1 MEQWKRNVYICTLAA
16 FITSVGM
23 SQLAPMLPLYIQSL
37 GVTDQGEV
45 ARWAGIIFAMN
56 FVTLAVFSP
65 IWGRLSDRYGR
76 KIMCLR
82 AVIWLAVINFG
93 MGMAQ
98 HVYHLVILRLLQGAL
113 SGFLATAIPLV
124 SSESPTHRAGWA
136 LGVFYTGQISGTLIG
151 PLLGGWLAETVGYRN
166 TYFVVAGF
174 CLLSSLA
181 IMGIHETRRAADNT
195 MVKVSNRD
203 AFRSVSRPSMLYGIF
218 VTTFSLQFS
227 LMAFRSVSRPSM
239 LYGIFVTTFSLQF
252 SLMCIEPILT
262 VYIKGMAPESEHVA
276 LISGAVFS
284 SAGFASALFSSRL
297 GALSDRIGTQKVLF
311 CSLLTAC
318 VVAVPQA
325 FVTAPWQLGMLRFIH
340 GIAVAGLMP
349 SVNHLIK
356 EAAPQEFLGRMYGIN
371 QSFQFIGMSSG
382 AIFGG
387 FIAEH
392 FGIPSLFFIAA
403 AMLLASAG
411 LCYKVIGARS

>member
-1 MEQWKRNVYICTLAA
+1 MERWKRNVYICTLAA
-16 FITSVGM
+16 FITSLGM
-23 SQLAPMLPLYIQSL
+23 SQLAPMLPLYIRSL
-37 GVTDQGEV
+37 GVEDPGEV

-56 FVTLAVFSP
+56 FVTLAIFSP

-82 AVIWLAVINFG
+82 AVVWLAVINFG

-98 HVYHLVILRLLQGAL
+98 NVYHLVVLRLMQGAL

-124 SSESPTHRAGWA
+124 SSESPVHRAGWA
-136 LGVFYTGQISGTLIG
+136 LGVFFTGQISGALIG
-151 PLLGGWLAETVGYRN
+151 PLLGGWLAETVGFRH
-166 TYFVVAGF
+166 TYFVVASL

-181 IMGIHETRRAADNT
+181 IMGIHETRKAAGT
-195 MVKVSNRD
+195 AAVKTSNRE
-203 AFRSVSRPSMLYGIF
+203 AFASLPRPSALFGVF
-218 VTTFSLQFS
+218 VTTF
-227 LMAFRSVSRPSM
+227 
-239 LYGIFVTTFSLQF
+239 TFQF
-252 SLMCIEPILT
+252 SLMCIQPILT
-262 VYIKGMAPESEHVA
+262 VYIAGLVPESEHIA

-284 SAGFASALFSSRL
+284 SAGFASALFGSRL
-297 GALSDRIGTQKVLF
+297 GSLSDRIGAQKVLF
-311 CSLLTAC
+311 CALLTAC

-325 FVTAPWQLGMLRFIH
+325 FVTAPWQLGVLRFIH

-356 EAAPQEFLGRMYGIN
+356 EFVPQEFLGRMYGIN
-371 QSFQFIGMSSG
+371 QSFQFVGMSSG

-387 FIAEH
+387 FIAER
-392 FGIPSLFFIAA
+392 FGIPVLFFLAA

-411 LCYKVIGARS
+411 LCYKVIGAKS

>member
-151 PLLGGWLAETVGYRN
+151 PLLGGWLAETVGFRH
-166 TYFVVAGF
+166 TYFVVAAF

-181 IMGIHETRRAADNT
+181 IMGIHETRKVSNTAA
-195 MVKVSNRD
+195 VKASNRD
-203 AFRSVSRPSMLYGIF
+203 AFASLPRPTALYGVF
-218 VTTFSLQFS
+218 VTTF
-227 LMAFRSVSRPSM
+227 
-239 LYGIFVTTFSLQF
+239 TLQF

-262 VYIKGMAPESEHVA
+262 VYIAGLAPESDHIA

-284 SAGFASALFSSRL
+284 SAGFASVLFGSRL
-297 GALSDRIGTQKVLF
+297 GSLSDRIGTQKVLF
-311 CSLLTAC
+311 GALLTAC
-318 VVAVPQA
+318 AVAIPQA
-325 FVTAPWQLGMLRFIH
+325 FVTAPWQLGALRFIH

-349 SVNHLIK
+349 SINHLIK
-356 EAAPQEFLGRMYGIN
+356 EFVPQEFLGRMYGIN

-392 FGIPSLFFIAA
+392 FGISVLFFLAA
-403 AMLLASAG
+403 AMLLASAA
-411 LCYKVIGARS
+411 LCYKVIGTKE

>member
-1 MEQWKRNVYICTLAA
+1 
-16 FITSVGM
+16 
-23 SQLAPMLPLYIQSL
+23 
-37 GVTDQGEV
+37 
-45 ARWAGIIFAMN
+45 MN
-56 FVTLAVFSP
+56 FVTLAIFSP

-76 KIMCLR
+76 KLMCLR

-151 PLLGGWLAETVGYRN
+151 PLLGGWLAETVGFRH
-166 TYFVVAGF
+166 TYFVVAAF

-181 IMGIHETRRAADNT
+181 IMGIHETRKASNTAA
-195 MVKVSNRD
+195 VKASNRD
-203 AFRSVSRPSMLYGIF
+203 AFASLPRPTALYGVF
-218 VTTFSLQFS
+218 VTTF
-227 LMAFRSVSRPSM
+227 
-239 LYGIFVTTFSLQF
+239 TLQF

-262 VYIKGMAPESEHVA
+262 VYIAGLVPESDHIA

-284 SAGFASALFSSRL
+284 SAGFASVLFGSRL
-297 GALSDRIGTQKVLF
+297 GSLSDRIGTQKVLF
-311 CSLLTAC
+311 GALLTAC
-318 VVAVPQA
+318 AVAIPQA
-325 FVTAPWQLGMLRFIH
+325 FVTAPWQLGILRFIH

-349 SVNHLIK
+349 SINHLIK
-356 EAAPQEFLGRMYGIN
+356 EFVPQEFLGRMYGIN

-392 FGIPSLFFIAA
+392 FGISVLFFLAA

-411 LCYKVIGARS
+411 LCYKVIGTKVQV

>member
-1 MEQWKRNVYICTLAA
+1 MTDCGSGSVCCMEQWKRNVYICTLAA

-37 GVTDQGEV
+37 GVEDPGEV

-56 FVTLAVFSP
+56 FVTLAIFSP

-76 KIMCLR
+76 KLMCLR

-98 HVYHLVILRLLQGAL
+98 NVYHLVILRLLQGAL

-124 SSESPTHRAGWA
+124 SSESPVHRAGWA

-151 PLLGGWLAETVGYRN
+151 PLLGGWLAETVGFRH
-166 TYFVVAGF
+166 TYFVVAAF

-181 IMGIHETRRAADNT
+181 IMGIHETRKVTDTAA
-195 MVKVSNRD
+195 VKASNRD
-203 AFRSVSRPSMLYGIF
+203 AFASLSRPSALFGVF
-218 VTTFSLQFS
+218 VTTF
-227 LMAFRSVSRPSM
+227 
-239 LYGIFVTTFSLQF
+239 TLQF

-262 VYIKGMAPESEHVA
+262 VYIAGLVPESNHVA

-284 SAGFASALFSSRL
+284 SAGFASVLFGSRL

-311 CSLLTAC
+311 GALLTAC
-318 VVAVPQA
+318 AVAIPQA
-325 FVTAPWQLGMLRFIH
+325 FVTAPWQLGALRFIH

-349 SVNHLIK
+349 SINHLIK
-356 EAAPQEFLGRMYGIN
+356 EFVPQEFLGRMYGIN

-392 FGIPSLFFIAA
+392 FGIPVLFFLAA

-411 LCYKVIGARS
+411 LCYKVIGTKA

>member
-93 MGMAQ
+93 
-98 HVYHLVILRLLQGAL
+98 
-113 SGFLATAIPLV
+113 
-124 SSESPTHRAGWA
+124 WA

-181 IMGIHETRRAADNT
+181 IMGIHETRRVADNT

-203 AFRSVSRPSMLYGIF
+203 
-218 VTTFSLQFS
+218 
-227 LMAFRSVSRPSM
+227 AFRSVSRPSM

-318 VVAVPQA
+318 VVAIPQA

-392 FGIPSLFFIAA
+392 FGIPSLFFISA

>member
-1 MEQWKRNVYICTLAA
+1 M
-16 FITSVGM
+16 
-23 SQLAPMLPLYIQSL
+23 
-37 GVTDQGEV
+37 
-45 ARWAGIIFAMN
+45 
-56 FVTLAVFSP
+56 
-65 IWGRLSDRYGR
+65 
-76 KIMCLR
+76 
-82 AVIWLAVINFG
+82 
-93 MGMAQ
+93 
-98 HVYHLVILRLLQGAL
+98 
-113 SGFLATAIPLV
+113 
-124 SSESPTHRAGWA
+124 
-136 LGVFYTGQISGTLIG
+136 
-151 PLLGGWLAETVGYRN
+151 GYRN

-181 IMGIHETRRAADNT
+181 ILGIHETRRVADKAA
-195 MVKVSNRD
+195 VKVSNRE

-218 VTTFSLQFS
+218 
-227 LMAFRSVSRPSM
+227 M
-239 LYGIFVTTFSLQF
+239 TTFSLQF

-262 VYIKGMAPESEHVA
+262 VYIKGMVPESEHVA

-318 VVAVPQA
+318 AVAIPQA

-356 EAAPQEFLGRMYGIN
+356 EAAPQEFLGRMYGFN

-392 FGIPSLFFIAA
+392 FGIPNLFFIAA
-403 AMLLASAG
+403 AMLLASAA
-411 LCYKVIGARS
+411 LCYKVIGEKG

>member
-181 IMGIHETRRAADNT
+181 IMGIHETRRVVDNT
-195 MVKVSNRD
+195 TVKVSNRD
-203 AFRSVSRPSMLYGIF
+203 
-218 VTTFSLQFS
+218 
-227 LMAFRSVSRPSM
+227 AFRSVSRPSM

-262 VYIKGMAPESEHVA
+262 VYIKGMVPESEHVA

-297 GALSDRIGTQKVLF
+297 GALSDRIGTQ
-311 CSLLTAC
+311 
-318 VVAVPQA
+318 
-325 FVTAPWQLGMLRFIH
+325 
-340 GIAVAGLMP
+340 
-349 SVNHLIK
+349 
-356 EAAPQEFLGRMYGIN
+356 
-371 QSFQFIGMSSG
+371 
-382 AIFGG
+382 
-387 FIAEH
+387 
-392 FGIPSLFFIAA
+392 
-403 AMLLASAG
+403 
-411 LCYKVIGARS
+411 

>member
-1 MEQWKRNVYICTLAA
+1 MDRLFPGSDAYLAWLRYA
-16 FITSVGM
+16 
-23 SQLAPMLPLYIQSL
+23 L
-37 GVTDQGEV
+37 
-45 ARWAGIIFAMN
+45 
-56 FVTLAVFSP
+56 
-65 IWGRLSDRYGR
+65 WG
-76 KIMCLR
+76 
-82 AVIWLAVINFG
+82 
-93 MGMAQ
+93 
-98 HVYHLVILRLLQGAL
+98 LVLLRLLQGAL

-124 SSESPTHRAGWA
+124 SAESPTHRAGWS

-181 IMGIHETRRAADNT
+181 IMGIHETRRAANKT
-195 MVKVSNRD
+195 VVKVSNREV
-203 AFRSVSRPSMLYGIF
+203 FRSVSRPSMLYGIF
-218 VTTFSLQFS
+218 L
-227 LMAFRSVSRPSM
+227 
-239 LYGIFVTTFSLQF
+239 TTFSLQF

-262 VYIKGMAPESEHVA
+262 VYIKGMVPESEHVA

-284 SAGFASALFSSRL
+284 SAGVASALFSSRL

-318 VVAVPQA
+318 AVAIPQA
-325 FVTAPWQLGMLRFIH
+325 FVTTPWQLGMLRFIH

-349 SVNHLIK
+349 SVNHLIR
-356 EAAPQEFLGRMYGIN
+356 EAAPQEFLGRMYGLN

-387 FIAEH
+387 VIAEH
-392 FGIPSLFFIAA
+392 FGIPVLFLLAA

-411 LCYKVIGARS
+411 LCYKVIGTRV

>member
-166 TYFVVAGF
+166 TYFVVAG
-174 CLLSSLA
+174 
-181 IMGIHETRRAADNT
+181 
-195 MVKVSNRD
+195 
-203 AFRSVSRPSMLYGIF
+203 
-218 VTTFSLQFS
+218 
-227 LMAFRSVSRPSM
+227 
-239 LYGIFVTTFSLQF
+239 
-252 SLMCIEPILT
+252 
-262 VYIKGMAPESEHVA
+262 
-276 LISGAVFS
+276 
-284 SAGFASALFSSRL
+284 
-297 GALSDRIGTQKVLF
+297 
-311 CSLLTAC
+311 
-318 VVAVPQA
+318 
-325 FVTAPWQLGMLRFIH
+325 
-340 GIAVAGLMP
+340 
-349 SVNHLIK
+349 
-356 EAAPQEFLGRMYGIN
+356 
-371 QSFQFIGMSSG
+371 
-382 AIFGG
+382 
-387 FIAEH
+387 
-392 FGIPSLFFIAA
+392 
-403 AMLLASAG
+403 
-411 LCYKVIGARS
+411 

>member
-37 GVTDQGEV
+37 GVTDHGEV

-76 KIMCLR
+76 RIMCLR

-98 HVYHLVILRLLQGAL
+98 HVYHLVVLRLLQGAL

-124 SSESPTHRAGWA
+124 SSESPKERAGWA
-136 LGVFYTGQISGTLIG
+136 LGVFYTGQISGALIG
-151 PLLGGWLAETVGYRN
+151 PLLGGWLAETVGFRN
-166 TYFVVAGF
+166 TYFVVAAL
-174 CLLSSLA
+174 CLLSSFA
-181 IMGIHETRRAADNT
+181 ILGIHETREASNSEA
-195 MVKVSNRD
+195 VKVSNRD
-203 AFRSVSRPSMLYGIF
+203 AFASLPRPSALYGVF
-218 VTTFSLQFS
+218 VTTF
-227 LMAFRSVSRPSM
+227 
-239 LYGIFVTTFSLQF
+239 TFQF
-252 SLMCIEPILT
+252 SLMCIQPILT
-262 VYIKGMAPESEHVA
+262 VYIAGLVPESDHIA

-284 SAGFASALFSSRL
+284 SAGFASALFGSRL
-297 GALSDRIGTQKVLF
+297 GSLSDRIGAQKVLF

-318 VVAVPQA
+318 AVAAPQA
-325 FVTAPWQLGMLRFIH
+325 FVTAPWQLGILRFIH

-356 EAAPQEFLGRMYGIN
+356 EFVPQEFLGRMYGIN

-392 FGIPSLFFIAA
+392 FGIPSLFFVAA
-403 AMLLASAG
+403 AMLLASAR
-411 LCYKVIGARS
+411 LCYNVIGTRA

>member
-1 MEQWKRNVYICTLAA
+1 
-16 FITSVGM
+16 M

-37 GVTDQGEV
+37 GVEDQGEV

-56 FVTLAVFSP
+56 FVTLAIFSP

-151 PLLGGWLAETVGYRN
+151 PLLGGWLAETVGFRH
-166 TYFVVAGF
+166 TYFVVAAF

-181 IMGIHETRRAADNT
+181 IMGIHETRKVSNTAA
-195 MVKVSNRD
+195 VKASNRD
-203 AFRSVSRPSMLYGIF
+203 AFASLPRPTALYGVF
-218 VTTFSLQFS
+218 VTTF
-227 LMAFRSVSRPSM
+227 
-239 LYGIFVTTFSLQF
+239 TLQF

-262 VYIKGMAPESEHVA
+262 VYIAGLAPESDHIA

-284 SAGFASALFSSRL
+284 SAGFASVLFGSRL
-297 GALSDRIGTQKVLF
+297 GSLSDRIGTQKVLF
-311 CSLLTAC
+311 GALLTAC
-318 VVAVPQA
+318 AVAIPQA
-325 FVTAPWQLGMLRFIH
+325 FVTAPWQLGALRFIH

-349 SVNHLIK
+349 SINHLIK
-356 EAAPQEFLGRMYGIN
+356 EFVPQEFLGRMYGIN

-392 FGIPSLFFIAA
+392 FGISVLFFLAA
-403 AMLLASAG
+403 AMLLASAA
-411 LCYKVIGARS
+411 LCYKVIGTKE

>member
-1 MEQWKRNVYICTLAA
+1 
-16 FITSVGM
+16 M

-37 GVTDQGEV
+37 GVEDPGEV

-56 FVTLAVFSP
+56 FVTLAIFSP

-76 KIMCLR
+76 KLMCLR

-98 HVYHLVILRLLQGAL
+98 NVYHLVILRLLQGAL

-124 SSESPTHRAGWA
+124 SSESPVHRAGWA

-151 PLLGGWLAETVGYRN
+151 PLLGGWLAETVGFRH
-166 TYFVVAGF
+166 TYFVVAAF

-181 IMGIHETRRAADNT
+181 IMGIHETRKVTDTAAVNA
-195 MVKVSNRD
+195 SNRD
-203 AFRSVSRPSMLYGIF
+203 AFASLSRPSALFGVF
-218 VTTFSLQFS
+218 VTTF
-227 LMAFRSVSRPSM
+227 
-239 LYGIFVTTFSLQF
+239 TLQF
-252 SLMCIEPILT
+252 SLMCFEPILT
-262 VYIKGMAPESEHVA
+262 VYIAGLVPRSNHVA

-284 SAGFASALFSSRL
+284 SAGFASVLFGSRL

-311 CSLLTAC
+311 GALLTAC
-318 VVAVPQA
+318 AVAIPQA
-325 FVTAPWQLGMLRFIH
+325 FVTAPWQLGALRFIH

-392 FGIPSLFFIAA
+392 FGIPVLFFLAA
-403 AMLLASAG
+403 GMLLASAG
-411 LCYKVIGARS
+411 LCYKVIGRNG

>member
-37 GVTDQGEV
+37 GVTDHGEV

-76 KIMCLR
+76 RIMCLR

-98 HVYHLVILRLLQGAL
+98 HVYHLVVLRLLQGAL

-124 SSESPTHRAGWA
+124 SSESPKERAGWA
-136 LGVFYTGQISGTLIG
+136 LGVFYTGQISGALIG
-151 PLLGGWLAETVGYRN
+151 PLLGGWLAETVGFRN
-166 TYFVVAGF
+166 TYFVVAAL
-174 CLLSSLA
+174 CLLSSFA
-181 IMGIHETRRAADNT
+181 ILGIHETRKASNSEA
-195 MVKVSNRD
+195 VKVSNRD
-203 AFRSVSRPSMLYGIF
+203 AFASLPRPSALYGVF
-218 VTTFSLQFS
+218 VTTF
-227 LMAFRSVSRPSM
+227 
-239 LYGIFVTTFSLQF
+239 TFQF
-252 SLMCIEPILT
+252 SLMCIQPILT
-262 VYIKGMAPESEHVA
+262 VYIAGLVPESDHIA

-284 SAGFASALFSSRL
+284 SAGFASALFGSRL
-297 GALSDRIGTQKVLF
+297 GSLSDRIGAQKVLF

-318 VVAVPQA
+318 TVAVPQA
-325 FVTAPWQLGMLRFIH
+325 FVTAPWQLGILRFIH

-356 EAAPQEFLGRMYGIN
+356 EFVPQEFLGRMYGIN

-392 FGIPSLFFIAA
+392 FGIPSLFFVAA

-411 LCYKVIGARS
+411 LCYKVIRTRA

>member
-1 MEQWKRNVYICTLAA
+1 MERWKRNVYICTLAA

-37 GVTDQGEV
+37 GVEDTGEV
-45 ARWAGIIFAMN
+45 ARWAGIVFAMN
-56 FVTLAVFSP
+56 FVTLAIFSP

-76 KIMCLR
+76 KVMCLR

-98 HVYHLVILRLLQGAL
+98 NVYHLVVLRLLQGAL

-151 PLLGGWLAETVGYRN
+151 PLLGGWLSETVGFRN
-166 TYFVVAGF
+166 TYFIVAGF

-181 IMGIHETRRAADNT
+181 IMGIHETRKSFNTAA
-195 MVKVSNRD
+195 VKISNRD
-203 AFRSVSRPSMLYGIF
+203 VFGSFPKPNALYGVF
-218 VTTFSLQFS
+218 VTTF
-227 LMAFRSVSRPSM
+227 
-239 LYGIFVTTFSLQF
+239 TLQF
-252 SLMCIEPILT
+252 SLMCIQPILT
-262 VYIKGMAPESEHVA
+262 VYIAGLVPESDHIA

-284 SAGFASALFSSRL
+284 SAGFASALFGSRL
-297 GALSDRIGTQKVLF
+297 GSLSDRIGAQKVLF

-318 VVAVPQA
+318 LVSVPQA
-325 FVTAPWQLGMLRFIH
+325 FVTAPWQLGLLRFVH

-356 EAAPQEFLGRMYGIN
+356 EFVPQEFLGRMYGIN
-371 QSFQFIGMSSG
+371 QSFQFVGMSTG
-382 AIFGG
+382 AVFGG

-392 FGIPSLFFIAA
+392 LGIPVLFFMAA

-411 LCYKVIGARS
+411 LCYKVIGTKA

>member
-174 CLLSSLA
+174 CL
-181 IMGIHETRRAADNT
+181 H
-195 MVKVSNRD
+195 
-203 AFRSVSRPSMLYGIF
+203 
-218 VTTFSLQFS
+218 
-227 LMAFRSVSRPSM
+227 AFRSVSRPSM

-262 VYIKGMAPESEHVA
+262 VYIKGMVPESEHVA

-318 VVAVPQA
+318 VVAIPQA

-392 FGIPSLFFIAA
+392 FGIPSLFFISA

>member
-1 MEQWKRNVYICTLAA
+1 MELWKRNVYICTQSA

-23 SQLAPMLPLYIQSL
+23 SQLAPMLPLYIRSL
-37 GVTDQGEV
+37 GVEDPGEV

-98 HVYHLVILRLLQGAL
+98 NVYHLVILRLMQGAL

-124 SSESPTHRAGWA
+124 SSESPAHRAGWA

-151 PLLGGWLAETVGYRN
+151 PLLGGWLAETVGFRH
-166 TYFVVAGF
+166 TYFVVAAF
-174 CLLSSLA
+174 CLVSSLA
-181 IMGIHETRRAADNT
+181 LMGIHETRKASDTAAANASYR
-195 MVKVSNRD
+195 K
-203 AFRSVSRPSMLYGIF
+203 AFASLPRPTALFGVF
-218 VTTFSLQFS
+218 VTTF
-227 LMAFRSVSRPSM
+227 
-239 LYGIFVTTFSLQF
+239 TLQF

-262 VYIKGMAPESEHVA
+262 VYIAGLVPESNHVA

-284 SAGFASALFSSRL
+284 SAGFASALFGSRL
-297 GALSDRIGTQKVLF
+297 GSVSDRIGAQKVLF
-311 CSLLTAC
+311 YALLTAC
-318 VVAVPQA
+318 AVAVPQA
-325 FVTAPWQLGMLRFIH
+325 YVTAPWQLGLLRFIH

-356 EAAPQEFLGRMYGIN
+356 EFVPQEFLGRMYGVN

-392 FGIPSLFFIAA
+392 FGIPVLFFLMAS
-403 AMLLASAG
+403 MLLASAG
-411 LCYKVIGARS
+411 LCYKVIGTGK

>member
-1 MEQWKRNVYICTLAA
+1 MELWKRNVYICTLAA

-56 FVTLAVFSP
+56 FVTLAIFSP

-82 AVIWLAVINFG
+82 AVVWLAVINFG

-181 IMGIHETRRAADNT
+181 IMGIHETRRVADRSA
-195 MVKVSNRD
+195 VKVSNRE
-203 AFRSVSRPSMLYGIF
+203 AFRAVSRPSMLYGIF
-218 VTTFSLQFS
+218 
-227 LMAFRSVSRPSM
+227 M
-239 LYGIFVTTFSLQF
+239 TTFSLQF

-262 VYIKGMAPESEHVA
+262 VYIKSMVPESEHVA

-318 VVAVPQA
+318 AVAIPQA
-325 FVTAPWQLGMLRFIH
+325 FVTAPWQLGLLRFIH

-356 EAAPQEFLGRMYGIN
+356 EAAPQEFLGRMYGFN

-392 FGIPSLFFIAA
+392 FGIPNLFFIAA

-411 LCYKVIGARS
+411 LCYKVIGTKG